1 MKKQNSFFKAGAM
14 LALSGILVKAFSAVY
29 RIPLTRMLG
38 TDTMGRY
45 SAVFSLFMPFFSFA
59 TAGISTSVAHFTAKF
74 GADEAEAKN
83 RIKNTALIMYILI
96 SFLLA
101 SVFVFFSKFYSLL
114 QKDNIFFYGSIILT
128 PAIILASAENVLKG
142 ATQGQMNMMPTA
154 AANVLESAVKTTAGL
169 LGVWWVMHYSSRN
182 RSDVAVMVC
191 LGAIT
196 AAGFIS
202 AFFLFV
208 CLGSGKKTA
217 AVTLKKSAAIVKGT
231 DMLKMS
237 VPISVSALTI
247 SLAGFF
253 DTAVCL
259 PRINAFSYGQIANS
273 FNSASFM
280 GAGDMAMYLFGIWQ
294 GMVLSVFNLTPAIVS
309 PVAAASLPLI
319 SKSWAMQD
327 KKSVSRQSTKL
338 FCITSFLSVP
348 AIMFVFCF
356 GGDII
361 QLLFGTTP
369 QQSVVA
375 LILLRIV
382 CCGGI
387 FCCFGSALNTVLYA
401 AGRSDK
407 VFSILLSAC
416 IAKGI
421 VSWLLCGMPQFNI
434 KAFAVSTVCFYTIIF
449 IRSIC
454 EVKRIGVDL
463 SLWDIFTIP
472 TLSAFSSL
480 LFVRWMFAAQ
490 LYSLP
495 LFLRLFF
502 TAIVFAFLYLLMII
516 CTGFLVD
523 K

>member
-1 MKKQNSFFKAGAM
+1 MKKQNSFFKAGAL

-38 TDTMGRY
+38 ADTMGRY

-59 TAGISTSVAHFTAKF
+59 TAGIATSVAHFTAKF
-74 GADEAEAKN
+74 GADKAEAKN
-83 RIKNTALIMYILI
+83 IIKNKAIIIYMLI
-96 SFLLA
+96 SLLMA
-101 SVFVFFSKFYSLL
+101 SVFILFSKFYSVL
-114 QKDNIFFYGSIILT
+114 QKDNIFFYGSIILA
-128 PAIILASAENVLKG
+128 PSLALAALENVLKG
-142 ATQGQMNMMPTA
+142 ASQGQMNMLPTA
-154 AANVLESAVKTTAGL
+154 LANVIESVVKTTAGL
-169 LGVWWVMHYSSRN
+169 LGVWCIMHFLPGN
-182 RSDVAVMVC
+182 KDDAAVMVC
-191 LGAIT
+191 LVAIT

-202 AFFLFV
+202 ALFLFV
-208 CLGSGKKTA
+208 YCRKDKKTDRSNTDKTSITVKA
-217 AVTLKKSAAIVKGT
+217 A

-294 GMVLSVFNLTPAIVS
+294 GMVMSVFNLTPAVVS

-319 SKSWAMQD
+319 SKSWALRD

-348 AIMFVFCF
+348 ATMFVFCF

-361 QLLFGTTP
+361 QLLFDTT
-369 QQSVVA
+369 QHQSVVA
-375 LILLRIV
+375 VSLLRIV
-382 CCGGI
+382 CFGGI
-387 FCCFGSALNTVLYA
+387 FCCFGSTLNTIMYA
-401 AGRSDK
+401 ADRSDK

-416 IAKGI
+416 IVKSA

-449 IRSIC
+449 MRSIC
-454 EVKRIGVDL
+454 EVKKLGVTL
-463 SLWDIFTIP
+463 NLWDVFAIP
-472 TLSAFSSL
+472 ALSALSSLFFVKWLFSS
-480 LFVRWMFAAQ
+480 Q
-490 LYSLP
+490 LYSIP
-495 LFLRLFF
+495 LFLRL
-502 TAIVFAFLYLLMII
+502 IFAGVIFIFLYLLMIVS
-516 CTGFLVD
+516 TGFLVD